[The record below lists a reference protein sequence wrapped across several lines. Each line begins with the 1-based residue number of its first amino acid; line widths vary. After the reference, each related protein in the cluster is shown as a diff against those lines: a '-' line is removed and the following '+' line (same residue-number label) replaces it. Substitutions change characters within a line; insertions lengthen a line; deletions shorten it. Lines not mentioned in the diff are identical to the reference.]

1 MPDFHSLTHR
11 GGTRAPG
18 LVALCVAAIVS
29 VSVSVAPVEAGE
41 PQGRGRGAM
50 MHDDDHA
57 ADMQL
62 FHALIDSRQ
71 AIRRTVTRL
80 PNGID
85 TVTESDDPTVAA
97 QIRAHVVAM
106 SARVTTGRPIHQRD
120 PLFRALFEH
129 AASIEMRHEATPRG
143 VRVIETSADPYVATL
158 IQAHADVVTGFITNG
173 RSEMMKDHDV
183 PGR

>member
-1 MPDFHSLTHR
+1 MRPD
-11 GGTRAPG
+11 G
-18 LVALCVAAIVS
+18 
-29 VSVSVAPVEAGE
+29 
-41 PQGRGRGAM
+41 
-50 MHDDDHA
+50 DHT

-71 AIRRTVTRL
+71 AIRRTVTRR
-80 PNGID
+80 PDGVE
-85 TVTESDDPTVAA
+85 TVTESDDPVIAG
-97 QIRAHVVAM
+97 QIRAHVAAM

-129 AASIEMRHEATPRG
+129 AAAIEMRHEATPGG
-143 VRVIETSADPYVATL
+143 VKVVETSTDPYVAAL
-158 IQAHADVVTGFITNG
+158 IQAHAEVVTGFIRNG